1 MERNSQIRRAV
12 RQTLVMSAVAT
23 AATLPAQAQEA
34 DEVDTIV
41 VTGSRIRSANL
52 EGTSPVTQVTAEDI
66 ATAGVTRVEDLVT
79 QLPQAFAAQNS
90 TVSNG
95 ATGAATVSL
104 RNLGDARTLV
114 LVDGKRMPYG
124 STTSSAADLN
134 QIPSAMV
141 ERVEILTGG
150 SYLDLMR
157 RWKRPVYYDQQ
168 GQLVEKFG
176 IRHVPALVSQEG
188 KRLRIDEIL

>member
-23 AATLPAQAQEA
+23 AATLPAHAQEA

-41 VTGSRIRSANL
+41 VTGSRIRTANL

-90 TVSNG
+90 TVANG

-104 RNLGDARTLV
+104 RNLGADAHA
-114 LVDGKRMPYG
+114 G
-124 STTSSAADLN
+124 ADRRQAHALR
-134 QIPSAMV
+134 QH
-141 ERVEILTGG
+141 
-150 SYLDLMR
+150 DLLP
-157 RWKRPVYYDQQ
+157 RPT
-168 GQLVEKFG
+168 
-176 IRHVPALVSQEG
+176 
-188 KRLRIDEIL
+188 